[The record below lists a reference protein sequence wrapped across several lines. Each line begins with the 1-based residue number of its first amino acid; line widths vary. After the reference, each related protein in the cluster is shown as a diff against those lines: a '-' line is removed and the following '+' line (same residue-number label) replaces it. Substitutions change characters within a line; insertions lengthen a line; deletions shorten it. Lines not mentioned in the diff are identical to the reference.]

1 MQDLLP
7 SHAPFMEGSTSRIG
21 LQTSAAVLPLLYAV
35 SGACS
40 LIYQLVW
47 VKQLCLVFGSG
58 FTAVSV
64 VTAVFF
70 LGLGLGGW
78 WGGGLASRLARP
90 LRAYGLVEAGIS
102 VCALL
107 VPHVMELAEFAY
119 AAWYPAAS
127 ESLRQTA
134 FIRLLLSAGIL
145 LPPAVLMG
153 ATVPLIIQSYSRRA
167 GKLGRDT
174 GLIYGMN
181 ALGAA
186 LGVCAAGWF
195 LFRHLGLFHSNLLA
209 AVLNAAVAL
218 CALQLSRRE
227 TPASPPKAAPAP
239 SRLVKTGPLLP
250 VFALSGF
257 LYIGYELSWMR
268 YFQLFFRDSIYLYA
282 SCIAAV
288 ILGTAMGGALAGR
301 LADRFSPRGVLGA
314 LFAASSLLHGGIM
327 ALLTQWH
334 RPIVLLASR
343 SPHLEAVFIFF
354 ALIPPFMCMGGS
366 FPAVTRAIGGSPE
379 AIGRAASRAYTVNTL
394 GSLAASLCTPFLLLP
409 MLGLDGVMRLFL
421 LCGVGCAVV
430 IWLTTASSRPPF
442 PSLKK
447 HAVMPSLL
455 AVSLA
460 LPLLIP
466 FNPSDSQTPDA
477 ERGMV
482 PAILERMKGNGE
494 VTEICQGVLGT
505 NWAVKN
511 SHGQT
516 ILYENLVAFS
526 RGGSPSFI
534 VQGFIPLLLMEKTPE
549 SVLGLCFGGGLT
561 YRAALLF
568 PEIQHIDLVDISS
581 GNVDMA
587 LRLMEGNAPLRSDP
601 RVHFHIDDAFSFVKY
616 SQRPHDL
623 IQIDSNPPFYSHNC
637 ATLYSREFYDLCRS
651 RLALGGMFTQVLPVK
666 QLTSAEMQSILH
678 TFASAFPYV
687 LLWWNDLDPLM
698 IGSNTPFRLDPARIA
713 ERLERPAVNDALK
726 RYSGKA
732 KYDSLGHF
740 LSGLLLADE
749 GFRSAGAGGS
759 LNTVDK
765 NYLEYSSTPEVALD
779 NIPLLQQYLCAWDDA
794 SNLLQGQ
801 DIFRTYSAQ
810 LEARRTFLMGLSQ
823 RHIMLNRLRL

>member
-1 MQDLLP
+1 MQDLLS
-7 SHAPFMEGSTSRIG
+7 SHAPFMEDTSSRVELQPST
-21 LQTSAAVLPLLYAV
+21 AVLPLLYAV

-78 WGGGLASRLARP
+78 WGGGLASRLTRP
-90 LRAYGLVEAGIS
+90 LRAYAIAEAGIS

-107 VPHVMELAEFAY
+107 IPHVMELAEFVY
-119 AAWYPAAS
+119 AAWYPAVG

-134 FIRLLLSAGIL
+134 FIRLLLSACIL
-145 LPPAVLMG
+145 LPPSVLMG
-153 ATVPLIIQSYSRRA
+153 ATVPLIIQSYSRRTE
-167 GKLGRDT
+167 KLGRDT

-181 ALGAA
+181 AFGAG

-195 LFRHLGLFHSNLLA
+195 LFRYLGLFHSNLLA
-209 AVLNAAVAL
+209 AVLNAVVAL
-218 CALQLSRRE
+218 CALQLSRHE
-227 TPASPPKAAPAP
+227 APASPYKTTPAP
-239 SRLVKTGPLLP
+239 IRFVKTGLLLP

-257 LYIGYELSWMR
+257 LYIGYELTWMR
-268 YFQLFFRDSIYLYA
+268 YFQLFFRDSIYLYS

-301 LADRFSPRGVLGA
+301 PADRFSPRGVLGT
-314 LFAASSLLHGGIM
+314 LFAASSLLHAGIM
-327 ALLTQWH
+327 VLFTQWH

-343 SPHLEAVFIFF
+343 YPWLEAVFIFS
-354 ALIPPFMCMGGS
+354 AMIPPFLCMGGS
-366 FPAVTRAIGGSPE
+366 FPVVSRAIGASPE
-379 AIGRAASRAYTVNTL
+379 AIGCAAGRVYTANTL
-394 GSLAASLCTPFLLLP
+394 GSLTASLCTPFFLLP

-421 LCGVGCAVV
+421 LCGIGCALV
-430 IWLTTASSRPPF
+430 IWLTQASPRALLPF
-442 PSLKK
+442 PKK
-447 HAVMPSLL
+447 HVVMPSLL

-460 LPLLIP
+460 LPFLIP
-466 FNPSDSQTPDA
+466 FSQLNSHTPDA

-482 PAILERMKGNGE
+482 PAILERIKGNGE
-494 VTEICQGVLGT
+494 VTEIRQGVLGT
-505 NWAVKN
+505 NWAVK
-511 SHGQT
+511 SSRGQT

-534 VQGFIPLLLMEKTPE
+534 VQGFIPLLLMEKTPK
-549 SVLGLCFGGGLT
+549 SLLGLCFGGGLT
-561 YRAALLF
+561 YRAAMLF

-616 SQRPHDL
+616 SRHLHDL
-623 IQIDSNPPFYSHNC
+623 IQIDSNPPFYSHSC

-651 RLALGGMFTQVLPVK
+651 RLAPGGMFTQVLPVK
-666 QLTSAEMQSILH
+666 QLTRAEMQSILH
-678 TFASAFPYV
+678 TFGSAFPYV

-698 IGSNTPFRLDPARIA
+698 IGSNAPFRLDPARIA
-713 ERLERPAVNDALK
+713 RRLERPAVKTALQQ
-726 RYSGKA
+726 YSGEA

-740 LSGLLLADE
+740 LSGLLLVDE
-749 GFRSAGAGGS
+749 GFRSAGAGGR

-765 NYLEYSSTPEVALD
+765 NYLEYSSTPQAALD
-779 NIPLLQQYLCAWDDA
+779 AIPLLQQYLCTWDDA
-794 SNLLQGQ
+794 SKLLQGQ
-801 DIFRTYSAQ
+801 DIFRTYNAR

-823 RHIMLNRLRL
+823 RRIMLSRLRL